1 MVKHIPSREQAEV
14 AANTKRLHLPMTESS
29 FGKGASIGQ
38 HNVRDR
44 EQREQK
50 AQLEENAVKNQGRS
64 YEASDQLVTV
74 RELIINQLQQH

>member
-1 MVKHIPSREQAEV
+1 MVKHIPSREQAEA
-14 AANTKRLHLPMTESS
+14 AANTKRLHLTMTESS
-29 FGKGASIGQ
+29 FDKGASIGQ
-38 HNVRDR
+38 HNGRDR

-74 RELIINQLQQH
+74 RELITNQLQQH